1 MRMALMAVAFV
12 ALAVLTGTGFM
23 YSVSDNSSEH
33 NTEAAQTLEG
43 DGQLKLII
51 TNIRNNKGIIY
62 GAIFDN
68 KDVFETADYEQAAI
82 QFEIKPEATGV
93 EQSFNLPK
101 GDYAVF
107 VFHDENKN
115 MDLDSKGMIPTE
127 GYAYSQNSGRNDL
140 PSFADAKF
148 RLNDD
153 SKVEKIKMIYYQ

>member
-1 MRMALMAVAFV
+1 MRMALMSLGFV
-12 ALAVLTGTGFM
+12 VLAALAGIGFM
-23 YSVSDNSSEH
+23 YSMSDSSSEH
-33 NTEAAQTLEG
+33 NTETVKNVEG

-51 TNIRNNKGIIY
+51 TNIRNDKGIIY

-68 KDVFETADYEQAAI
+68 KDIFEMADYEQAAI
-82 QFEIKPEATGV
+82 QFVIKPESIGV
-93 EQSFNLPK
+93 EQSFNLPE

-127 GYAYSQNSGRNDL
+127 GYAYSQNAGRNDL

-148 RLNDD
+148 SLSSDD
-153 SKVEKIKMIYYQ
+153 SVEKIKMIYYQ